1 MAVLTQTRSD
11 SLARHRMNAL
21 LRRPQL
27 WSVVILLVLVA
38 INAAVRPD
46 FLAIS
51 MRRGALYGSIPDIV
65 RDAAPLMLVSLGML
79 LVIAVRGLDLSVG
92 AVLSVGGAVAL
103 AVIAASPQPGS
114 MSAVAL
120 GVAAGL
126 GVGILLGAWNGMLVA
141 AVGVQPII
149 ATLVLMLAGRGLAML
164 VTHGQVETV
173 VSPPYA
179 WIASDTLFGI
189 PAPAV
194 LAAVV
199 VVATTLLLRR
209 TALGTMIESIG
220 ANPVA
225 SRMAGLRVR
234 VLTWTVYAISGLFAA
249 ASGLIVSSDIMSADA
264 SNAGLGIEVDAI
276 LAVVIGGT
284 SLRGGRF
291 SIGGTVLGVLT
302 VQVLTSTVTYLGS
315 SPATS
320 PLFEGVII
328 IAVCLLQAPRTGALV
343 ERLGAKWR
351 GIR

>member
-1 MAVLTQTRSD
+1 MAVLTPARND
-11 SLARHRMNAL
+11 SVARHRVNAL

-38 INAAVRPD
+38 INTAVRPD
-46 FLAIS
+46 FFAIS
-51 MRRGALYGSIPDIV
+51 VRRGALYGSIPDIV

-103 AVIAASPQPGS
+103 AVIAASPHPGS
-114 MSAVAL
+114 MDAVGL
-120 GVAAGL
+120 GIAAGL

-141 AVGVQPII
+141 VVGVQPII

-164 VTHGQVETV
+164 VTRGQVETV
-173 VSPPYA
+173 VSAPYA
-179 WIASDTLFGI
+179 WIASGTVLGI
-189 PAPAV
+189 PAPAI
-194 LAAVV
+194 LAGAIVT
-199 VVATTLLLRR
+199 AATLLLRR

-234 VLTWTVYAISGLFAA
+234 TLVWTVYAISGLLAA
-249 ASGLIVSSDIMSADA
+249 SSGLIASSDIMSADA

-291 SIGGTVLGVLT
+291 SIGGTVIGVLT

-320 PLFEGVII
+320 PLFEGIII
-328 IAVCLLQAPRTGALV
+328 IAVCLLQAPRTSALV
-343 ERLGAKWR
+343 ERLRGRWR
-351 GIR
+351 VVR

>member
-1 MAVLTQTRSD
+1 MAVLTP
-11 SLARHRMNAL
+11 AREDAFVRRRLSTL
-21 LRRPQL
+21 LRRPQS
-27 WSVVILLVLVA
+27 WAVVILLALVI
-38 INAAVRPD
+38 INVAVRPD
-46 FLAIS
+46 FFALSI
-51 MRRGALYGSIPDIV
+51 RRGALYGAIPDII

-79 LVIAVRGLDLSVG
+79 LVVAVRGIDLSVG

-103 AVIAASPQPGS
+103 AVIAGSPDPASFG
-114 MSAVAL
+114 AVAL
-120 GVAAGL
+120 GIGAGL

-141 AVGVQPII
+141 AIGVQPII

-179 WIASDTLFGI
+179 WIASGTVLGI
-189 PAPAV
+189 PAPTIIA
-194 LAAVV
+194 AAVV
-199 VVATTLLLRR
+199 AVVAVLLRR

-234 VLTWTVYAISGLFAA
+234 VLTATVYTVSGLLAA

-302 VQVLTSTVTYLGS
+302 VQVLTSTVTYLGT

-328 IAVCLLQAPRTGALV
+328 IAVCLLQAPRTSALLQRV
-343 ERLGAKWR
+343 RAGWR
-351 GIR
+351 GIQ

>member
-1 MAVLTQTRSD
+1 MAVLSA
-11 SLARHRMNAL
+11 ARNETVGRRRAITL

-27 WSVVILLVLVA
+27 WSVVVLLTLVA
-38 INAAVRPD
+38 INAAVRPG
-46 FLAIS
+46 FFAIS
-51 MRRGALYGSIPDIV
+51 IRRAALYGPIPDII

-79 LVIAVRGLDLSVG
+79 LVIALRGLDLSVG

-103 AVIAASPQPGS
+103 AVIAGSPQPGS
-114 MSAVAL
+114 IGAVAL
-120 GVAAGL
+120 GICAGL

-164 VTHGQVETV
+164 ITRGQVDTV

-179 WIASDTLFGI
+179 WIAAGTVLGL
-189 PAPAV
+189 PAPTFIA
-194 LAAVV
+194 AAVV
-199 VVATTLLLRR
+199 IAIAVLLRR
-209 TALGTMIESIG
+209 SALGTMIESIG

-234 VLTWTVYAISGLFAA
+234 LLTGTVYAVSGLLAA
-249 ASGLIVSSDIMSADA
+249 GSGLIASSDIMSADA

-291 SIGGTVLGVLT
+291 SVGGTVLGVLT
-302 VQVLTSTVTYLGS
+302 VQVLTSTVTYLGT

-328 IAVCLLQAPRTGALV
+328 IAVCLLQAPRTSAL
-343 ERLGAKWR
+343 LGRIRAGWR
-351 GIR
+351 GIQ